1 MNKNDPA
8 FLDNQKRY
16 RQAMDTLPIPELIKV
31 ETIQE
36 RERHPM
42 KKAKSLALSAATAA
56 VCLLGVTTAYAA
68 DLGGIRT
75 TITSW
80 FNGEK
85 TEIEATPNGSGGYTF
100 KTQDGE
106 VIGGGGGVT
115 FDENGNEVWL
125 PADDVYEHGFAE
137 QIVEENGRTYL
148 IIQDCKEDL
157 TDLFAKQN
165 PIHVKLM
172 VDGQM
177 RYFEIENGSDRQGSK
192 AYSYSSSDEPLNGL
206 AEDAFVLL
214 ES

>member
-1 MNKNDPA
+1 
-8 FLDNQKRY
+8 
-16 RQAMDTLPIPELIKV
+16 
-31 ETIQE
+31 
-36 RERHPM
+36 M
-42 KKAKSLALSAATAA
+42 KKTKSLALSAATAI

-100 KTQDGE
+100 TSPEGE
-106 VIGGGGGVT
+106 VIGSGGGVT

-125 PADDVYEHGFAE
+125 PADDVYEHGFVE

-148 IIQDCKEDL
+148 MIQDCKEDL

-165 PIHVKLM
+165 PIHVKLLI
-172 VDGQM
+172 DGQM
-177 RYFEIENGSDRQGSK
+177 RYFEIESHVDTQGSG
-192 AYSYSSSDEPLNGL
+192 AYSYSSSDEPFNGVD
-206 AEDAFVLL
+206 EDEFILL

>member
-1 MNKNDPA
+1 
-8 FLDNQKRY
+8 
-16 RQAMDTLPIPELIKV
+16 
-31 ETIQE
+31 
-36 RERHPM
+36 M
-42 KKAKSLALSAATAA
+42 KKTKSLALSAATAI

-80 FNGEK
+80 FNGEI

-100 KTQDGE
+100 TSPEGE

-115 FDENGNEVWL
+115 FDESGNEVWL
-125 PADDVYEHGFAE
+125 PADDVYEHGFVE

-148 IIQDCKEDL
+148 MIQDRKEDL

-165 PIHVKLM
+165 PIHVKLL

-177 RYFEIENGSDRQGSK
+177 RYFEIETQGSG
-192 AYSYSSSDEPLNGL
+192 AYSYSSSDEPFNGV
-206 AEDAFVLL
+206 AEDEFVLL